1 MSPTKSQSDWQASVV
16 EEARAWNSIAE
27 GWHAWIPKMREWYA
41 PATELMLDLAG
52 LQTGDRVLDIA
63 AGDCDQSMAAARRVG
78 PEGYLLAVDVA
89 EEMLEIGARAAR
101 EAGFENIDTQVMDGT
116 NLELPD
122 SSFDA
127 VICRFALMFFADHV
141 SALRGVNR
149 VLHDGGRVS
158 VVIYAVDGDPE
169 WLAAAS
175 VVRSQVGLPDSPAAD
190 EDLGESD
197 ALRRAL
203 EEGGFH
209 EIETHP
215 LSLPIHLSSAAE
227 YVRYLQSTSLTLS
240 NLVSQ
245 LPEDEQRRV
254 WKEVQDALSVYEG
267 SEGFAS
273 IHNVIVGAGTAY

>member
-116 NLELPD
+116 NLEQPD

-127 VICRFALMFFADHV
+127 VICRFALMFFPDHV